1 MAQRRAPD
9 CLVPAPPA
17 AKNKNLFPSPPLF
30 FFLGA
35 GERAQPGARFWL
47 PSPLRQLTAG
57 LDESERKEKERGKP
71 ALFGGSGL
79 RARCG
84 RPGKQ
89 TRCSLVPHPLHPR
102 VPGVFKPPGQR
113 GFAVPGI
120 DPDPVAERPWRGGEL
135 RRGERRAG
143 PAGNGACPKLLL
155 WIRHKRDPKRLT
167 TPSAWGFDPGEAMP
181 AAPFGAEDR
190 DHKGPGISLPSRR
203 GGDAAF
209 RGERRFVA
217 LTRSD

>member
-17 AKNKNLFPSPPLF
+17 AKNKNLFPSPPPF
-30 FFLGA
+30 FFFGA

-143 PAGNGACPKLLL
+143 PAGNGARPKLLL
-155 WIRHKRDPKRLT
+155 WIRHKRDPKRPRQPPLLGVLT
-167 TPSAWGFDPGEAMP
+167 QVRQCQQLLLGQRT
-181 AAPFGAEDR
+181 
-190 DHKGPGISLPSRR
+190 GITR
-203 GGDAAF
+203 AQAF
-209 RGERRFVA
+209 RCHRGEEETPLLGGKGVLLR
-217 LTRSD
+217 